1 MTLYDDYKNMYNELQ
16 NQKRT
21 PELKKKFETKYN
33 KLFTLS
39 EKLFDKIYDINCS
52 SNDLLIIE
60 KMIKMKIE
68 NDKGNITKLNA
79 DKAIGETLCDV
90 YVKPMLNKNDK
101 DNK

>member
-1 MTLYDDYKNMYNELQ
+1 MTLFDDYKNMHNELV
-16 NQKRT
+16 NKKRT
-21 PELKKKFETKYN
+21 PELKEQLQKKYN
-33 KLFTLS
+33 KLFVLS

-52 SNDLLIIE
+52 PNDLLIIE

-90 YVKPMLNKNDK
+90 YVKPMLDKNKK
-101 DNK
+101 

>member
-1 MTLYDDYKNMYNELQ
+1 MTLFDDYKNMHKELINKKRTRELKQELQ
-16 NQKRT
+16 K
-21 PELKKKFETKYN
+21 KYN

-90 YVKPMLNKNDK
+90 YVKPMLDK
-101 DNK
+101 KKE

>member
-1 MTLYDDYKNMYNELQ
+1 MTLFDDYKNMHNELV
-16 NQKRT
+16 NKKRT
-21 PELKKKFETKYN
+21 PKLKQELQKKYN
-33 KLFTLS
+33 KLFVLS

-90 YVKPMLNKNDK
+90 YVKPMLDKNKK
-101 DNK
+101 

>member
-1 MTLYDDYKNMYNELQ
+1 MTLFDDYKNMHNELI
-16 NQKRT
+16 NKKRT
-21 PELKKKFETKYN
+21 PELKKTLEKKYN

-60 KMIKMKIE
+60 KMIKMKME

-79 DKAIGETLCDV
+79 DKAYWRNL
-90 YVKPMLNKNDK
+90 M
-101 DNK
+101 

>member
-1 MTLYDDYKNMYNELQ
+1 MTLFDDYKNMHNELV
-16 NQKRT
+16 NKKRT
-21 PELKKKFETKYN
+21 PELKQQLQKKYN
-33 KLFTLS
+33 KLFALS

-52 SNDLLIIE
+52 PNDLLIIE

-90 YVKPMLNKNDK
+90 YVKPMLDKNKNK
-101 DNK
+101 K

>member
-1 MTLYDDYKNMYNELQ
+1 MTLFDDYKNMHNELI
-16 NQKRT
+16 NKERT
-21 PELKKKFETKYN
+21 PELKKNLKKKYN

-60 KMIKMKIE
+60 KMIKMKME

-90 YVKPMLNKNDK
+90 YVKPMLDKKNKK
-101 DNK
+101 

>member
-1 MTLYDDYKNMYNELQ
+1 MTLFDDYKNMHNELI
-16 NQKRT
+16 NKERT
-21 PELKKKFETKYN
+21 PELKKNLKKKYN

-60 KMIKMKIE
+60 KMIKMKME

-90 YVKPMLNKNDK
+90 YVKPMLDKKNKNK
-101 DNK
+101 

>member
-1 MTLYDDYKNMYNELQ
+1 MTLFDDYKNMHKELI
-16 NQKRT
+16 NKKRT
-21 PELKKKFETKYN
+21 PELKQELQKKYN

-90 YVKPMLNKNDK
+90 YVKPMLDK
-101 DNK
+101 KK

>member
-1 MTLYDDYKNMYNELQ
+1 MSLYDDYKNMYNELQ
-16 NQKRT
+16 NKKRT
-21 PELKKKFETKYN
+21 PELKKTLEKKYN

-39 EKLFDKIYDINCS
+39 EKLFDKIYDENCS

-90 YVKPMLNKNDK
+90 YVKPMLDKNKK
-101 DNK
+101 KQ